1 MGDFMSLV
9 NVHDIDGKSYSV
21 DSAELI
27 FNPAVY
33 GVVIRDGQEL
43 FHPMAQILNLFVC
56 ICFHKLFCVLILSQ

>member
-1 MGDFMSLV
+1 MSIV

-33 GVVIRDGQEL
+33 GVVIRDGRVLLLPTNFICVGLLMVQ
-43 FHPMAQILNLFVC
+43 MICRILPKMKNS
-56 ICFHKLFCVLILSQ
+56 I